1 MQDIERQVEAL
12 NELKRFLINFMGEL
26 NTKTQEY
33 NQRVHGMRNAGLP
46 IQISDNYEVNYCAPN
61 NQHLRHLIENM
72 ENVDLQFINANIA
85 HFEQALERARMM
97 P

>member
-1 MQDIERQVEAL
+1 MQDIERQLDAL

-33 NQRVHGMRNAGLP
+33 NLRVHGMRNAGLP
-46 IQISDNYEVNYCAPN
+46 VQISDNYEANYCTPN

-97 P
+97 R